1 VFLQASN
8 VSRSQEAKPLQAAL
22 DALHGVSMEANHL
35 RIALGFSLPVSSPPP
50 TEEEEEEIL
59 PASDVGSTESEASSA
74 PIDVSTAAGMEM
86 VELLLIASELQK
98 AVLQQQLE
106 LLSIDKDKEL

>member
-1 VFLQASN
+1 
-8 VSRSQEAKPLQAAL
+8 
-22 DALHGVSMEANHL
+22 MEANHL

-50 TEEEEEEIL
+50 AEEEEIL

>member
-1 VFLQASN
+1 MLLQASH
-8 VSRSQEAKPLQAAL
+8 VSQSQEAKPLQAAL

-50 TEEEEEEIL
+50 AEEEEIL

>member
-50 TEEEEEEIL
+50 TEEEEEIL